1 MRNFANTSF
10 ICLYGGF
17 AATQVWVNFAI
28 LVEGCCYNWEG
39 VAGWAWRAQLTGG
52 SSSPAGDNK
61 PIWQVAEER
70 EENKHRNKE
79 NLPYGEY
86 GGWHKAAKVDS
97 PTVTT
102 TLKNLGALY
111 RRQGKY
117 EAAETLEDCALRSR
131 KEVGVC
137 IIAISLLNEKD
148 KQGFEEIFWRTLF
161 SLKNKNT
168 INKKFQSKL
177 KASYILCYCFLI

>member
-1 MRNFANTSF
+1 MAQGR
-10 ICLYGGF
+10 
-17 AATQVWVNFAI
+17 
-28 LVEGCCYNWEG
+28 EGDEKEF
-39 VAGWAWRAQLTGG
+39 G
-52 SSSPAGDNK
+52 SIDDKNK
-61 PIWQVAEER
+61 PIWQIAEDR
-70 EENKHRNKE
+70 EENKNRKD

-131 KEVGVC
+131 KDALDAVKGGKGGRG
-137 IIAISLLNEKD
+137 EK
-148 KQGFEEIFWRTLF
+148 ER
-161 SLKNKNT
+161 NT
-168 INKKFQSKL
+168 SKERRR
-177 KASYILCYCFLI
+177 

>member
-1 MRNFANTSF
+1 MQSVYECKIKFQKQFSVLF
-10 ICLYGGF
+10 YPKHPVCY
-17 AATQVWVNFAI
+17 
-28 LVEGCCYNWEG
+28 LVLLFWGDIYFFS
-39 VAGWAWRAQLTGG
+39 L
-52 SSSPAGDNK
+52 GDNK

-70 EENKHRNKE
+70 EENKAKNRE
-79 NLPYGEY
+79 NAPYGEY

-131 KEVGVC
+131 KEVRHLVLLFK
-137 IIAISLLNEKD
+137 LLN
-148 KQGFEEIFWRTLF
+148 L
-161 SLKNKNT
+161 
-168 INKKFQSKL
+168 
-177 KASYILCYCFLI
+177 

>member
-1 MRNFANTSF
+1 M
-10 ICLYGGF
+10 CG
-17 AATQVWVNFAI
+17 V
-28 LVEGCCYNWEG
+28 GCA
-39 VAGWAWRAQLTGG
+39 VADRSVVCVT
-52 SSSPAGDNK
+52 GDNK

-79 NLPYGEY
+79 NAPYGEY

-131 KEVGVC
+131 KEVQ
-137 IIAISLLNEKD
+137 LNQWALRYCWKPWYRACVLWD
-148 KQGFEEIFWRTLF
+148 ITGSFCPL
-161 SLKNKNT
+161 
-168 INKKFQSKL
+168 
-177 KASYILCYCFLI
+177 ILSF

>member
-1 MRNFANTSF
+1 MHK
-10 ICLYGGF
+10 
-17 AATQVWVNFAI
+17 AARVSESTRVCETK
-28 LVEGCCYNWEG
+28 L
-39 VAGWAWRAQLTGG
+39 AGN
-52 SSSPAGDNK
+52 SPSIDRDNK

-70 EENKHRNKE
+70 EENKHLQKE
-79 NLPYGEY
+79 NAPYGEY

-131 KEVGVC
+131 KEAREVLRPSRRG
-137 IIAISLLNEKD
+137 ARHDSRESLDTHEQLDEGSNTTSEP
-148 KQGFEEIFWRTLF
+148 RMN
-161 SLKNKNT
+161 LK
-168 INKKFQSKL
+168 SKL
-177 KASYILCYCFLI
+177 FNALGINTGGSSPHQ

>member
-1 MRNFANTSF
+1 MF
-10 ICLYGGF
+10 I
-17 AATQVWVNFAI
+17 T
-28 LVEGCCYNWEG
+28 
-39 VAGWAWRAQLTGG
+39 
-52 SSSPAGDNK
+52 GDNK

-70 EENKHRNKE
+70 EENKARNRE
-79 NLPYGEY
+79 NAPYGEY

-131 KEVGVC
+131 KEVT
-137 IIAISLLNEKD
+137 IIFLSA
-148 KQGFEEIFWRTLF
+148 LF
-161 SLKNKNT
+161 YSNIMNFNCLKK
-168 INKKFQSKL
+168 
-177 KASYILCYCFLI
+177 